1 MASEYKANLT
11 TGFNAGELTP
21 ALAGRVDFEDYK
33 FGARF
38 IENLIPE
45 VQGGL
50 KKFYGTQ
57 HIATL
62 NKPSGVLMVPWHGL
76 QDPVV
81 LVFHDGV
88 ISVVA
93 GDDYYDTGIQTSI
106 NDASKLTWVQNND
119 TMFFAHPDHWPFF
132 VQYFGIDSEKKQYV
146 FKADRHDFVDIPYF
160 PLGWAGNYNKTLTT
174 TEYDGSKGLIEVKA
188 YEQVGGLLELPDML
202 KNIVS
207 SRNITAQS
215 TSSEDVL
222 SAGDNYHSVTVT
234 HGQTAIDILRKRG
247 EEISVVKSVY
257 IGKEETILTDVK
269 VPANSTSGVSTG
281 AKAVARMPTIG
292 GGSSTRPPISGG
304 GTSVTTTTY
313 RIAYKT
319 VDNGQIQRAVSG
331 TFSGATWLNGG
342 LFVSTKPEG
351 HQVGDQYAIRFRQGE
366 STSAGVADLV
376 ITSPSSGATWHMRNS
391 YPAYEATGP
400 YTTIDQAQNEF
411 EDTNVVG
418 RKIKFYINKST
429 DPVYVWTEG
438 EDIQAIGVIRY
449 SDNSYYRS
457 LNTGKCG
464 RVQPTHKSGSRS
476 DGAVSW
482 QYMHSGSASATV
494 VSVLDSKR
502 LLVSVDD
509 AGFLPY
515 VGGGSPQIWDNY
527 QWSMWNYRGK
537 NPSHVFFYKNRLCYI
552 CPTDGYGCYFQA
564 SKTDDY
570 LNFATETY
578 GQSLDTDAIN
588 LLISGHA
595 DNNVNWVLPGTHL
608 YCGSYM
614 GEYNIT
620 GSDRVTFTPTGVHT
634 TAISTLGGAPVR
646 PAKFKELNLFV
657 GANKNELNTISYDY
671 TIDDYVPTNIGFSST
686 HLLDEGVSRLEPLNN
701 EDRNIYFTTEEKNLR
716 ALNYVR
722 ELKHVGFVRLNL
734 SGEVLDVAAS
744 QAGPEAIVY
753 FLVKRG
759 DVYTIERAESYSP
772 QYMLCRKLIM
782 PDSPDIAYIG
792 SATIPEFANK
802 TVWIKDWTTEQ
813 FYQQKVGA
821 DGVVV
826 NEKKWRIWSV
836 GLPMQCTFHG
846 QPMSGEKLE
855 GLQQKVSGF
864 TIRLKDTGAFEY
876 GSSHNFEAWNK
887 YNNWNTVAGQMY
899 DTAHKLIT
907 GDIRL
912 PLPNGYMNNMNQGDG
927 KYPNTT
933 GVALNLRS
941 DTPEPLNLLMI
952 SNVYV

>member
-21 ALAGRVDFEDYK
+21 ALAGRVDFDDYK

-50 KKFYGTQ
+50 KKFYGTR
-57 HIATL
+57 HVATL
-62 NKPSGVLMVPWHGL
+62 QNPTAVLFVPWHGL
-76 QDPVV
+76 PDPVV
-81 LVFHDGV
+81 LVFHDGT

-93 GDDYYDTGIQTSI
+93 ANSYYDTGIQTSI
-106 NDASKLTWVQNND
+106 NDTSKLSWVQNND
-119 TMFFAHPDHWPFF
+119 TMFFAHPDSWPFF
-132 VQYFGIDSEKKQYV
+132 VQYFGIDSDKRQYV
-146 FKADRHDFVDIPYF
+146 FKAGRHEFTDVPYF

-188 YEQVGGLLELPDML
+188 YDQVGGLLTLPDKL

-207 SRNITAQS
+207 ARNITAES
-215 TSSEDVL
+215 GSSSDVL
-222 SAGDNYHSVTVT
+222 SAGTNLVAKNVT
-234 HGQTAIDILRKRG
+234 HGDTVIDILRKRG
-247 EEISVVKSVY
+247 EEVSIVKSISIGTVKKDSTGVPETASVSAGTASVVSSSSR
-257 IGKEETILTDVK
+257 IST
-269 VPANSTSGVSTG
+269 VPI
-281 AKAVARMPTIG
+281 RPG
-292 GGSSTRPPISGG
+292 GGGG
-304 GTSVTTTTY
+304 GTPVAGIY
-313 RIAYKT
+313 VVQYKV
-319 VDNGQIQRAVSG
+319 VDNSQILSAVNSV
-331 TFSGATWLNGG
+331 FSGSSWQNGDI
-342 LFVSTKPEG
+342 FVSAKPTG
-351 HQVGDQYAIRFRQGE
+351 HEVGDQYAIRFRQGE
-366 STSAGVADLV
+366 SNSEGVEDKEV
-376 ITSPSSGATWHMRNS
+376 VYEQTGAVWHMRNH
-391 YPAYEATGP
+391 YDGYESTGEFSA
-400 YTTIDQAQNEF
+400 IDQAQTEF

-418 RKIKFYINKST
+418 RKIKFYINQTSAAI
-429 DPVYVWTEG
+429 YSWTEG
-438 EDIQAIGVIRY
+438 EEITTIGEVRY
-449 SDNSYYRS
+449 SDNSYYRAM
-457 LNTGKCG
+457 NTGTCG
-464 RVQPTHKSGSRS
+464 KVQPTHRSGIRE
-476 DGAVSW
+476 DGHVSW
-482 QYMHSGSASATV
+482 QYMHSGSATATV
-494 VSVLDSKR
+494 VSVIDSKR
-502 LLVSVDD
+502 LLVAVDGD
-509 AGFLPY
+509 GFLPY
-515 VGGGSPQIWDNY
+515 VAGSSPYEWVNY
-527 QWSMWNYRGK
+527 QWSMWGYRGK
-537 NPSHVFFYKNRLCYI
+537 YPSQVFFYKNRLCYI

-570 LNFATETY
+570 LNFSTETY
-578 GQSLDTDAIN
+578 GQNLDTDAIN
-588 LLISGHA
+588 LLVSGHS

-620 GSDRVTFTPTGVHT
+620 GADRVTFTPTGVHT
-634 TAISTLGGAPVR
+634 MAISTLGGAPVR

-657 GANKNELNTISYDY
+657 GARKNELNTIAYDY

-686 HLLDEGVSRLEPLNN
+686 HLLDEGVARLEPLNN

-734 SGEVLDVAAS
+734 DGDVLDAAATQS
-744 QAGPEAIVY
+744 GADAFIY
-753 FLVKRG
+753 FFVKRG
-759 DVYTIERAESYSP
+759 DVYTIECAESDYP
-772 QYMLCRKLIM
+772 QYMLSRRTIEKAE
-782 PDSPDIAYIG
+782 DGAVKEV
-792 SATIPEFANK
+792 TIPEFANK
-802 TVWIKDWTTEQ
+802 TVWVKDWLTGQ
-813 FYQQKVGA
+813 FLKQDVGA
-821 DGVVV
+821 DGVVKNV
-826 NEKKWRIWSV
+826 KGWNNWLV

-876 GSSHNFEAWNK
+876 GSSHDFNAWSK
-887 YNNWNTVAGQMY
+887 YNNWNTVAGQAY

>member
-50 KKFYGTQ
+50 KKFYGTR
-57 HIATL
+57 HVATMVS
-62 NKPSGVLMVPWHGL
+62 PSGYIMVPWHGL
-76 QDPVV
+76 PDPVV
-81 LVFHDGV
+81 LVFHDGT

-93 GDDYYDTGIQTSI
+93 GDEYYDTGIRTSI
-106 NDASKLTWVQNND
+106 IDPTGLTWTQNND

-132 VQYFGIDSEKKQYV
+132 VQYFGIDTEKRQYV
-146 FKADRHDFVDIPYF
+146 FKAGKHEFTEIPYF

-174 TEYDGSKGLIEVKA
+174 TVWDGAKGLIEITA
-188 YEQVGGLLELPDML
+188 YEQVGGLLELPTML
-202 KNIVS
+202 QDIVS
-207 SRNITAQS
+207 SRNVTPQS
-215 TSSEDVL
+215 NADADVL
-222 SAGDNYHSVTVT
+222 SAGPLYNNTVTVT
-234 HGQTAIDILRKRG
+234 HGASTIDIMRKRG
-247 EEISVVKSVY
+247 EEETIVKSID
-257 IGKEETILTDVK
+257 IGVEESAVTDVTYSTSATSTNSILTQS
-269 VPANSTSGVSTG
+269 STIST
-281 AKAVARMPTIG
+281 R
-292 GGSSTRPPISGG
+292 GSSTRPPTGG
-304 GTSVTTTTY
+304 GTSVV
-313 RIAYKT
+313 RNLHKVAYKT
-319 VDNGQIQRAVSG
+319 VDNPQILQAVSAV
-331 TFSGATWLNGG
+331 FNGAKWLNGG
-342 LFVSTKPEG
+342 ILVSTEPEG
-351 HQVGDQYAIRFRQGE
+351 HQTGDQYAIRFRQGASSSDSPVE
-366 STSAGVADLV
+366 DMTITQSDGVSWNLK
-376 ITSPSSGATWHMRNS
+376 TS
-391 YPAYEATGP
+391 YPAYEAIGT

-418 RKIKFYINKST
+418 RKIKFYINDTTSA
-429 DPVYVWTEG
+429 VYVWTEG
-438 EDIQAIGVIRY
+438 EEVAAGVIRY
-449 SDNSYYRS
+449 SDNSYYMAT
-457 LNTGKCG
+457 NGGTCGK
-464 RVQPTHKSGSRS
+464 VQPTHKSGTRS
-476 DGAVSW
+476 DGAVGW
-482 QYMHSGSASATV
+482 RYLHSGTASVTV
-494 VSVLDSKR
+494 VSVIDSQH
-502 LLVSVDD
+502 LLAAVDNS
-509 AGFLPY
+509 GCLPY
-515 VGGGSPQIWDNY
+515 VGGGTPIIWNNY

-537 NPSHVFFYKNRLCYI
+537 NPSHVFFYKNRLCYM

-578 GQSLDTDAIN
+578 GQNLDTDAIN
-588 LLISGHA
+588 MLISGHA
-595 DNNVNWVLPGTHL
+595 DNNITWVLPGTHL

-614 GEYNIT
+614 GEYNIA
-620 GSDRVTFTPTGVHT
+620 GADRITFTPTGVHT

-657 GANKNELNTISYDY
+657 GARKNELNTIAYDY
-671 TIDDYVPTNIGFSST
+671 TTDDYVPTNIGFSST

-701 EDRNIYFTTEEKNLR
+701 EDRNIYFTTEEKRVN

-734 SGEVLDVAAS
+734 QGDVLDVAAS
-744 QAGPEAIVY
+744 QSGPEASIY

-759 DVYTIERAESYSP
+759 DVYTIERAESDSP
-772 QYMLCRKLIM
+772 QYMLSRRLVEPDASSGIM
-782 PDSPDIAYIG
+782 STKI
-792 SATIPEFANK
+792 IPEFANK
-802 TVWIKDWTTEQ
+802 TVWIKDWLTEQ
-813 FYQQKVGA
+813 FYPEEVGA
-821 DGVVV
+821 DGVVT
-826 NEKKWRIWSV
+826 NMKNWRTWSV
-836 GLPMQCTFHG
+836 GLPMKCTFHG

-864 TIRLKDTGAFEY
+864 TIRLKDTGAFDY
-876 GSSHNFEAWNK
+876 GSSHDFNQWSA
-887 YNNWNTVAGQMY
+887 YNNWNTVAGQVY